1 MKSIWE
7 MTAQLPEF
15 APLPRDIRTD
25 VLVIGGGLAG
35 LLCAH
40 ELTRAGI
47 NCVLVEAGRLCGGVT
62 KNTTAKLT
70 VQHGLIYHKLL
81 KEFGLNRTRA
91 YWNANRDALQKL
103 RELCQDIPCDFEEK
117 P

>member
-1 MKSIWE
+1 MESIWE
-7 MTAQLPEF
+7 KTARLPKF
-15 APLPRDIRTD
+15 SPLQQDVRTD

-40 ELTRAGI
+40 KLTRAGVD
-47 NCVLVEAGRLCGGVT
+47 CVLVEAGRLCGGVT

-81 KEFGLNRTRA
+81 KEFGLERA
-91 YWNANRDALQKL
+91 KAYLNANLEDRKSVV
-103 RELCQDIPCDFEEK
+103 
-117 P
+117 